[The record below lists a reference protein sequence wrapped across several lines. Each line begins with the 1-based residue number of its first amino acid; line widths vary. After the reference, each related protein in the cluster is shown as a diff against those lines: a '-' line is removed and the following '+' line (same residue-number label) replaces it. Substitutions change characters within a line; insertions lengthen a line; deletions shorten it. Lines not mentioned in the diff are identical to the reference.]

1 MSRTTSLTQV
11 TTKLAATLAV
21 AAAIVLPLIYLLFS
35 YQFEKG
41 NLQAETQATAT
52 IIERLLQENPAL
64 RPQEATQLKNLL
76 HAAKVNTQQQR
87 FALLDADGVQ
97 LSSYGFIAAPT
108 LSRTISLNG
117 TGENAGL
124 QIKIS
129 RSLRPTI
136 FNGRPYLLLGLL
148 LGGILFTLLRALPL
162 KALAKAEKSRQ
173 ESEEHYRILVEN
185 QTDMMVKLD
194 PGGNIL
200 FASPSF
206 CEKFAAEEKLLI
218 GQNINIFVNSDDLET
233 KQHALQ
239 VLLKPPYRCYYE
251 HRTQTDEGLRWLGW
265 SEKLLFD
272 SKGKMQAIVGMG
284 RDITDRKHAEDEIQQ
299 LAYYDSLTNLPNRRL
314 LLDRLKQSILH
325 AERDNHQMS
334 VLFLDLDR
342 FKNVNDSLGHDVGD
356 QLLQQLAIRI
366 SGCLRETDTVARL
379 GGDEFILLLPKIK
392 SDHEDY
398 VTLVA
403 QKVLHSIN
411 KPIILNGRELFIS
424 SSIGISVYPNDGS
437 DAKTLMKN
445 ADLAMYQAK
454 EYGRNNFQFFSA
466 ELNEKVQEQL
476 LLEHSLRRALE
487 NEEFFLVYQPKMDLA
502 KGVLS
507 GMECLL
513 RWRHPELG
521 LVCPDRFIP
530 IAEETGLIN
539 DIGEWTLRTACKQ
552 LHQWLQAGFPALP
565 MAVNMAGNQLKHGDL
580 VATIDRILLETE
592 VPPQLLELELTES
605 SIMSSAETTIK
616 ILKQLKA
623 LDVSVAIDDFGTGY
637 SSLSYLKYFPIDRI
651 KIDRTFI
658 NDINPYSDDSAI
670 TKAII
675 AMAQS
680 LQLEVTAEG
689 VENEDQLNFLIE
701 HNCNEIQGYLY
712 SRPLSIDDMEN
723 FLKKEQIQKG
733 SKGSHL
739 RLV

>member
-1 MSRTTSLTQV
+1 MR
-11 TTKLAATLAV
+11 
-21 AAAIVLPLIYLLFS
+21 
-35 YQFEKG
+35 
-41 NLQAETQATAT
+41 
-52 IIERLLQENPAL
+52 
-64 RPQEATQLKNLL
+64 
-76 HAAKVNTQQQR
+76 AK
-87 FALLDADGVQ
+87 
-97 LSSYGFIAAPT
+97 
-108 LSRTISLNG
+108 
-117 TGENAGL
+117 
-124 QIKIS
+124 
-129 RSLRPTI
+129 
-136 FNGRPYLLLGLL
+136 
-148 LGGILFTLLRALPL
+148 TLL
-162 KALAKAEKSRQ
+162 
-173 ESEEHYRILVEN
+173 
-185 QTDMMVKLD
+185 
-194 PGGNIL
+194 
-200 FASPSF
+200 
-206 CEKFAAEEKLLI
+206 
-218 GQNINIFVNSDDLET
+218 
-233 KQHALQ
+233 
-239 VLLKPPYRCYYE
+239 
-251 HRTQTDEGLRWLGW
+251 
-265 SEKLLFD
+265 
-272 SKGKMQAIVGMG
+272 
-284 RDITDRKHAEDEIQQ
+284 IQQ